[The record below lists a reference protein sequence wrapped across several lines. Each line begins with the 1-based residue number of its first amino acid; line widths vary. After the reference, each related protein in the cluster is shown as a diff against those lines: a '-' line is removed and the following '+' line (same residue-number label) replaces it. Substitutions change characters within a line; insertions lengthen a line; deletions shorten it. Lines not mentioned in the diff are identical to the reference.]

1 MSTALATAIIPAASS
16 LVGGLFK
23 GNETKYTN
31 QMTSQ
36 QQYYYD
42 MLMKMLSQKM
52 GQPAAGY
59 QPTSNAINLLY
70 KTFLPG
76 VTSTSSTTSKR

>member
-1 MSTALATAIIPAASS
+1 MSLLGTILGGASS
-16 LVGGLFK
+16 LLGSLLGGK
-23 GNETKYTN
+23 KTQYTN
-31 QMTSQ
+31 QMTPQ
-36 QQYYYD
+36 QQYYYTT
-42 MLMKMLSQKM
+42 LMKMLSQKM